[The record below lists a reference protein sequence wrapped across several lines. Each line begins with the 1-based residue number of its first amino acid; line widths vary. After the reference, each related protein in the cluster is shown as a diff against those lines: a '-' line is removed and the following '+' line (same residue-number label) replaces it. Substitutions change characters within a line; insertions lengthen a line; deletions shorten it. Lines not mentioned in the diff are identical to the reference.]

1 MALERCDVEKLAH
14 LARLGLDDVQI
25 DSSTTSLN
33 AAINMINAMQAVNTD
48 GIAPLANPLEANQRL
63 RPDTVTERNHRDDYQ
78 ALAPAVENGLYLV
91 PKVID

>member
-14 LARLGLDDVQI
+14 LARLGLDDAQI
-25 DSSTTSLN
+25 GSSTTSLN
-33 AAINMINAMQAVNTD
+33 AVLDMINAMQAVNTD
-48 GIAPLANPLEANQRL
+48 GIAPLANPLEATQRL
-63 RPDTVTERNHRDDYQ
+63 RPDSVTESNHRDDYQ

>member
-14 LARLGLDDVQI
+14 LARLGLDETQLN
-25 DSSTTSLN
+25 SSTASLN
-33 AAINMINAMQAVNTD
+33 AVLDMINAMQAVDTD
-48 GIAPLANPLEANQRL
+48 NITPLANPLETNQRL
-63 RPDTVTERNHRDDYQ
+63 RPDTVTESDHREDYQ

>member
-14 LARLGLDDVQI
+14 LAQLGLDDAQL
-25 DSSTTSLN
+25 DSSTASLN
-33 AAINMINAMQAVNTD
+33 TVLDMINAMQAVNTD
-48 GIAPLANPLEANQRL
+48 NVTPLANPLEATQRL
-63 RPDTVTERNHRDDYQ
+63 RTDTVTESNQRDDYQ

>member
-14 LARLGLDDVQI
+14 LARLGLNDAQI
-25 DSSTTSLN
+25 GSSTASLN
-33 AAINMINAMQAVNTD
+33 AVLDMINAMQAVNTD
-48 GIAPLANPLEANQRL
+48 GIAPLANPLEATQRL
-63 RPDTVTERNHRDDYQ
+63 RPDSVTESNHRDDYQ

>member
-14 LARLGLDDVQI
+14 LAQLGLDDAQL
-25 DSSTTSLN
+25 DSSTTALN
-33 AAINMINAMQAVNTD
+33 TILDMINAMQAVDTNT
-48 GIAPLANPLEANQRL
+48 ITPLANPLEASQRL
-63 RPDTVTERNHRDDYQ
+63 RPDTVTESNHRDDYQ

>member
-14 LARLGLDDVQI
+14 LARLGLDDAQI
-25 DSSTTSLN
+25 DSSTASLN
-33 AAINMINAMQAVNTD
+33 TILDMVNAMQAVNTD
-48 GIAPLANPLEANQRL
+48 NIAPLANPLEATQRL
-63 RPDTVTERNHRDDYQ
+63 RPDIVTESNHRDDYQ

>member
-14 LARLGLDDVQI
+14 LAQLGLDDAQL
-25 DSSTTSLN
+25 DSSTTALN
-33 AAINMINAMQAVNTD
+33 TILDMINAMQAVATD
-48 GIAPLANPLEANQRL
+48 TITPLATPLEASQRL
-63 RPDTVTERNHRDDYQ
+63 RPDTVTESNHRDDYQ

>member
-14 LARLGLDDVQI
+14 LARLGLDGAQI
-25 DSSTTSLN
+25 DSSTASLN
-33 AAINMINAMQAVNTD
+33 TILDMINAMQAVNTD
-48 GIAPLANPLEANQRL
+48 NIAPLANPLEATQRL
-63 RPDTVTERNHRDDYQ
+63 RPDTVTESNHRDDYQ

>member
-14 LARLGLDDVQI
+14 LAQLGLDDAQL
-25 DSSTTSLN
+25 DSSTTALN
-33 AAINMINAMQAVNTD
+33 TILDMINAMQAVNTD
-48 GIAPLANPLEANQRL
+48 NIAPLANPLEATQRL
-63 RPDTVTERNHRDDYQ
+63 RPDTVTESNHRDDYQ

>member
-14 LARLGLDDVQI
+14 LARLGLDDAQI
-25 DSSTTSLN
+25 GSSTASLN
-33 AAINMINAMQAVNTD
+33 TILDMINAMQAVNTD
-48 GIAPLANPLEANQRL
+48 NIAPLANPLEATQRL
-63 RPDTVTERNHRDDYQ
+63 RPDTVTESNHRDDYQ

>member
-1 MALERCDVEKLAH
+1 MAIELCDVEKLAH
-14 LARLGLDDVQI
+14 LARLGLDDAQI

-33 AAINMINAMQAVNTD
+33 AVLDMINAMQAVDTD
-48 GIAPLANPLEANQRL
+48 NITPLANPLEISQRL
-63 RPDTVTERNHRDDYQ
+63 RADTVTESNHRDDYQ

>member
-14 LARLGLDDVQI
+14 LARLGLDDAQI

-48 GIAPLANPLEANQRL
+48 GITPLANPLEANQRL
-63 RPDTVTERNHRDDYQ
+63 RPDTVTESNHRDDYQ

>member
-14 LARLGLDDVQI
+14 LAQLGLDDAQL
-25 DSSTTSLN
+25 DSSTTALN
-33 AAINMINAMQAVNTD
+33 TILDMINAMQAVDTD
-48 GIAPLANPLEANQRL
+48 TITPLANPLEASQRL
-63 RPDTVTERNHRDDYQ
+63 RPDTVTESNHRDDYQ

>member
-14 LARLGLDDVQI
+14 LAQLGLDDAQL
-25 DSSTTSLN
+25 DSSTTALN
-33 AAINMINAMQAVNTD
+33 TILDMINAMQAVDTD
-48 GIAPLANPLEANQRL
+48 TITPLANPLEASQRL
-63 RPDTVTERNHRDDYQ
+63 RADTVTESNHRDDYQ